1 MQFGELGPSV
11 YCADCGECIVEEHEA
26 ADAVALSC
34 ARCGRLHEFGVW
46 ERLPQSQRPSA
57 VPAPAL
63 CAPGAA
69 AVADATPSEPSAATS
84 AFSSESPRSDSP
96 DGAVDA
102 EETASAIAPVV
113 PHDADGR
120 GSRDELFPERLTLP
134 DAEVLDA
141 SRDSILSEP
150 TAATGATT
158 GSRGGRVG
166 AGSTLMGLP
175 MLATAPTEP
184 APAAPPRPSPT
195 TATRTAKTDAASPPP
210 TPRWLVSF
218 DNKDD
223 DRELT
228 QAEVVAALRAGTLAP
243 SRLAWRRGMDGWL
256 ALEDIPAF
264 AAACVGKG
272 KRAAGA
278 TPADKVVPVEDSKL
292 EAKSPPAQKREQTT
306 SDLDVDVDVDVD
318 DAIDDAL
325 TARGAPLSGAPVSDA
340 LATALLQSDAAVARV
355 SETDVD
361 WTQLASSPPAAAARK
376 RSARGRGRAALAAL
390 AAGVCLV
397 GGGLLWQAQDDGAA
411 DPRIAEATS
420 TATETR
426 GAPDAAGEAAAAV
439 KVATAPQVDAPPAA
453 PPAEPSKAASEPPL
467 GAEAER
473 PPEAAPPPSALSKP
487 LTPVE
492 ARGVSSP
499 ASRPSAA
506 AEAHGARTTPA
517 ASARDASRKPERG
530 GAAAA
535 SAAVAETAESFS
547 ATAAGD
553 ALLGAAR
560 RASKCRKPGD
570 PSGVAK
576 VEVWFAPSGRV
587 TSATVNG
594 KPFAGTPTGGCIAAT
609 LRTARIPPFGG
620 ERRMVAKTLVIQ

>member
-1 MQFGELGPSV
+1 M

-57 VPAPAL
+57 VPARAMG
-63 CAPGAA
+63 AMGAA
-69 AVADATPSEPSAATS
+69 PIADATPSEPSAATS
-84 AFSSESPRSDSP
+84 AVPSESPRGDSP
-96 DGAVDA
+96 EGAVDA
-102 EETASAIAPVV
+102 GEATDAIAPAVS
-113 PHDADGR
+113 HDADGR
-120 GSRDELFPERLTLP
+120 GARDELFPERLTLP

-141 SRDSILSEP
+141 SRDSMLAEP
-150 TAATGATT
+150 TAATTAATN
-158 GSRGGRVG
+158 SRGGRVG

-195 TATRTAKTDAASPPP
+195 TATRSAKTDAASPPP

-278 TPADKVVPVEDSKL
+278 TSADRVVPAEDGKL
-292 EAKSPPAQKREQTT
+292 AAKSPPAQKREQTNP
-306 SDLDVDVDVDVD
+306 DMDVDVDVDVD
-318 DAIDDAL
+318 DAVDDAL
-325 TARGAPLSGAPVSDA
+325 TARRAPVSDAPVSDA
-340 LATALLQSDAAVARV
+340 LATALLHSDAAVARV

-361 WTQLASSPPAAAARK
+361 WTQLASSPPAAASRK
-376 RSARGRGRAALAAL
+376 RSASGRGRAALAAL
-390 AAGVCLV
+390 AAGLCLV
-397 GGGLLWQAQDDGAA
+397 GGGLLWQSQGDGVA
-411 DPRIAEATS
+411 DPRVAEATT
-420 TATETR
+420 TATEER
-426 GAPDAAGEAAAAV
+426 AAPDAVGEAAAAV
-439 KVATAPQVDAPPAA
+439 KVATAQQVVAPPAA
-453 PPAEPSKAASEPPL
+453 PTPEPSKAASETPL

-473 PPEAAPPPSALSKP
+473 PPEAAPPPSALTNAP
-487 LTPVE
+487 PPVE
-492 ARGVSSP
+492 ARDVGAP

-506 AEAHGARTTPA
+506 PEAHGARTTPA
-517 ASARDASRKPERG
+517 AAARDANRKPERG